1 MKGANIS
8 NLIKQAQEMQ
18 SKMQEAQEQLAR
30 MIVTGEAGGGLVKVN
45 MNGKHEVQPKGVII
59 DPSLLQ
65 EEKEMLED
73 LIAAAIN
80 DAVHKVEKVSR
91 EKLTSLTSGLQLP
104 EGFGG
109 LGG

>member
-18 SKMQEAQEQLAR
+18 SKMQQAQEQLAR
-30 MIVTGEAGGGLVKVN
+30 MTIVGEAGGGLVKVT
-45 MNGKHEVQPKGVII
+45 MNGKHEVPPKGIII
-59 DPSLLQ
+59 DKTLLD

-80 DAVHKVEKVSR
+80 DAVHKVEKASR

-109 LGG
+109 LGD